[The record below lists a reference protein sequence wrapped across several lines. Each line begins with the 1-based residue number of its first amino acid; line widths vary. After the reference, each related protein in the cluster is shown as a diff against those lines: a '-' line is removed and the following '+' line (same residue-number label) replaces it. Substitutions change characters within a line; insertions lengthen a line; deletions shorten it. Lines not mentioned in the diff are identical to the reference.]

1 MAVFSF
7 CAVNPR
13 KMKPYLFNKRVKTK
27 IWVTIQVDSKM
38 KISRRGKIFI
48 DHLTLVAKNVES
60 LPHRY
65 YTGII
70 PVYFHSFNRIKIP
83 FGISNS
89 FQSKGINKKTQPM
102 ASSKLF
108 WTKIRIFSIFIQI
121 DGESSDDHFDT
132 GVHVVGKGSW
142 KKREV
147 GNF

>member
-1 MAVFSF
+1 
-7 CAVNPR
+7 
-13 KMKPYLFNKRVKTK
+13 MKPYLFNKRVKTK

-48 DHLTLVAKNVES
+48 DHLTLVAKKNVES

-89 FQSKGINKKTQPM
+89 FQSKGINKKNTTDG
-102 ASSKLF
+102 KF
-108 WTKIRIFSIFIQI
+108 ETFYIQI
-121 DGESSDDHFDT
+121 DRESSDDHFDT
-132 GVHVVGKGSW
+132 GVHVVGKSSW